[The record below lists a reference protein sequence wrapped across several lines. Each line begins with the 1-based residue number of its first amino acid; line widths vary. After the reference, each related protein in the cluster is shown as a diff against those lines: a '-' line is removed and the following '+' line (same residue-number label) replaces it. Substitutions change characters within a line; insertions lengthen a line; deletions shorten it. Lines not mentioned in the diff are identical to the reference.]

1 MRYLTYRI
9 NFIFFKLLQYMC
21 LLVIMLLFV
30 TGIKNNMKNTFTI
43 IGCFPSCKDKN
54 RFIVN
59 PFTLKLVLIC
69 AREMVD
75 LSCITLVK
83 QCYAMT
89 RFFGC
94 FFTHRTFKPSSL
106 HYNCL
111 MNYIN
116 KCSIA
121 WPFLTKSS
129 AIIC

>member
-1 MRYLTYRI
+1 MFGICFRGSFILKKLFSIDKLSVAYGLTNRI
-9 NFIFFKLLQYMC
+9 NFIFLKLLQYMC

-30 TGIKNNMKNTFTI
+30 TGIKNKMKNTFTI

-59 PFTLKLVLIC
+59 PFTLKLFLIC

-89 RFFGC
+89 RC
-94 FFTHRTFKPSSL
+94 FFFYTPYL
-106 HYNCL
+106 
-111 MNYIN
+111 
-116 KCSIA
+116 
-121 WPFLTKSS
+121 
-129 AIIC
+129 

>member
-1 MRYLTYRI
+1 MFGICFRGSIILKNLFSIDKLSVAYGLTNRI
-9 NFIFFKLLQYMC
+9 NFIFLKLLQYMC

-30 TGIKNNMKNTFTI
+30 TGIKNKMKNTFTI

-59 PFTLKLVLIC
+59 PFTLKLFLIC

-89 RFFGC
+89 RC
-94 FFTHRTFKPSSL
+94 FFFLHTVPLNLL
-106 HYNCL
+106 HY
-111 MNYIN
+111 IR
-116 KCSIA
+116 IA
-121 WPFLTKSS
+121 
-129 AIIC
+129 